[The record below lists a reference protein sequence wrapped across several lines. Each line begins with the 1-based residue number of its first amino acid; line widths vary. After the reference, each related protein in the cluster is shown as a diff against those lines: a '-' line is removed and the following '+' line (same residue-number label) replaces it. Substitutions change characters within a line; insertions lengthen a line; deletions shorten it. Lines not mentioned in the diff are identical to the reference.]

1 MGNGA
6 PLLCADVVDGNAA
19 LARLVDEVPGDAGIG
34 ERDHALR
41 QEVQEHAKKLNRNG
55 VMTALDLVRRPDGWV
70 RKKDLQSR
78 CRPAVYPVRP
88 YFRLR
93 RRRRSEAGRPL
104 VSKARNSCSNSG
116 PSRIC
121 STALILAKS
130 LRPITWPLDFVSV
143 ALTIFLAMGSLYQY
157 PLSPEPPHD
166 LAARATPAVAATSF
180 SVRGVRPSGWPG
192 R

>member
-1 MGNGA
+1 MAHQIFGVLGRSRTPA
-6 PLLCADVVDGNAA
+6 EPLGRGCQECFSE
-19 LARLVDEVPGDAGIG
+19 RLF
-34 ERDHALR
+34 RHSR
-41 QEVQEHAKKLNRNG
+41 
-55 VMTALDLVRRPDGWV
+55 
-70 RKKDLQSR
+70 KDLQSR